1 MNIRPKS
8 HFEHHDTFPVR
19 EDIQAR
25 LDETDGK
32 ESERMIR
39 SLEKLD
45 PQIERI
51 VEQHHET
58 AGNYWMLLFR
68 YFNRYHSDK
77 VRITV
82 KGDYGKLHD
91 LPSPE
96 SISRVFR
103 WVIKRHPELPRA
115 KTIRKR
121 ARRQDLMREFFKKE
135 GW

>member
-1 MNIRPKS
+1 MA
-8 HFEHHDTFPVR
+8 
-19 EDIQAR
+19 IQAR

-32 ESERMIR
+32 ESEREIN
-39 SLEKLD
+39 SLMKLD

-51 VEQHHET
+51 IEQHPE
-58 AGNYWMLLFR
+58 ASGNYWMLLFR
-68 YFNRYHSDK
+68 YFNTYHSDK

-82 KGDYGKLHD
+82 KGDYGNLHN

-121 ARRQDLMREFFKKE
+121 ARREDLMREYAKTQL
-135 GW
+135 